1 MAGLNV
7 QLFQNINEAFPGKSR
22 DDIVTVLN
30 TVIDNLWEEIVD
42 RAGKGNELGLVNG
55 NLRNEEELRPDTPF
69 YLRPMRGSRENP
81 DEGCQKHVFLVKRRV
96 GGGVSLVASFR
107 RCNGQMEVKGE
118 DSVWI
123 KFGGDD
129 EVDMSQGSSD
139 AAEMNGGRRR
149 KSRRRK
155 SKRSSTK
162 SKKNVRR
169 RTARY

>member
-1 MAGLNV
+1 M
-7 QLFQNINEAFPGKSR
+7 QLFQKINEAFPGKSR
-22 DDIVTVLN
+22 EDIVTVLN
-30 TVIDNLWEEIVD
+30 TVISNIWDAIID
-42 RAGKGNELGLVNG
+42 KPGKAGELGLVNG

-69 YLRPMRGSRENP
+69 YLLPKRGSSD
-81 DEGCQKHVFLVKRRV
+81 DEDCKKHVFLAKRNV
-96 GGGVSLVASFR
+96 GGGASLVASFR
-107 RCNGQMEVKGE
+107 RCNGQMEVKVE
-118 DSVWI
+118 DRVWI
-123 KFGGDD
+123 KFGDLD
-129 EVDMSQGSSD
+129 NVDMSQGSD

>member
-30 TVIDNLWEEIVD
+30 TVISNIWEEIVD

-69 YLRPMRGSRENP
+69 YLRPMRGSTGNEECR
-81 DEGCQKHVFLVKRRV
+81 KHVFLVKRGV
-96 GGGVSLVASFR
+96 GGGSSLVANFR

-118 DSVWI
+118 DRVWI
-123 KFGGDD
+123 KFGDD
-129 EVDMSQGSSD
+129 DADMSQGSSD